1 MLLLAVARETDTT
14 NAIHNNGNN
23 IATTTATTNNSNT
36 NTAYLIQV
44 MVKTADGQLM
54 PVHIPAAMP
63 ASGVGGTAA
72 AATATA
78 AAGAPGGALPLA
90 TINASNI
97 VGPNAAATAAA
108 LNLPL
113 IGGVS
118 PPGQTAAQLQL
129 PGSGNVNQTII
140 KQEVINPSNSF
151 VTSLGV
157 TSTTGNSSVSLTTK
171 QVSFTF
177 SSQPTYTCV
186 LRMLECT
193 CVR

>member
-1 MLLLAVARETDTT
+1 
-14 NAIHNNGNN
+14 
-23 IATTTATTNNSNT
+23 
-36 NTAYLIQV
+36 

-63 ASGVGGTAA
+63 AAGAGVTAA

-78 AAGAPGGALPLA
+78 AAGAPGSTLPLA

-118 PPGQTAAQLQL
+118 PPGQTAAATAAQLQL

-177 SSQPTYTCV
+177 SSQPTCMYCV
-186 LRMLECT
+186 LHMLGCT
-193 CVR
+193 VILVHVSEYNVTVHTPPSLTPRSPPLFVRSCIAYFGNYC